1 MDEEFKNNIDKF
13 SNNKLCEIVVA
24 NRYLGIMRDEAIAS
38 MEELA
43 KRRAAGEE
51 FAYEQHIEQLLSSL
65 PKINLDLNQ
74 IMKKMPRI
82 I

>member
-1 MDEEFKNNIDKF
+1 MDEEFTKNIEKF

-38 MEELA
+38 MQELA
-43 KRRAAGEE
+43 KRRVAGDE